1 MLKRVVTYGLVG
13 VLVLSAAVFAAGVA
27 VKKGNAGRIA
37 PGVTVCGRD
46 FSGMTMDEAEEVLV
60 GMLPETVTEVRCRF
74 LPEMR
79 EELEERVRKMNEKG
93 NKAENILVGNI
104 ESGELPLIRL
114 TVQENEVCVTVKGPM
129 FRPDTEKML
138 QSVAEQSGE
147 AKVWEWLY
155 AAVTGRPY
163 RAREAEASFSWE
175 EDRFGEYI
183 DLLCEVTERERQD
196 ATVAWEDGQ
205 VKVTESRRGYRLET
219 EKLWQEA
226 ETVAGE
232 ATKRMQTGP
241 VEGLVLR
248 FYVKGTALMPGLT
261 TVQARGCNKIIGSF
275 TTSYAG
281 AGSGRAQNIRAGA
294 AKLHGAVVLPGAEF
308 SVAAAL
314 MPFTEENGYAAGGT
328 YIDGQLSE
336 SIGGGVCQLSS
347 TLYNA
352 LLQTRLEI
360 TERHPHSLPV
370 GYVPLGRDAAIA
382 GDYKDLKF
390 KNTTKAPVLLL
401 CEATGTEVKVTVYG
415 NEGAKREGVT
425 LESVV
430 TEEKK
435 DSVTVEVYREEIRED
450 GRTIKEKMSENQYGM
465 KKGDARGERE

>member
-1 MLKRVVTYGLVG
+1 MLKRIVTYSLAG
-13 VLVLSAAVFAAGVA
+13 VLVLSVAVFVAGVT
-27 VKKGNAGRIA
+27 VKKGNTGRIA
-37 PGVTVCGRD
+37 PGVTVCGQD
-46 FSGMTMDEAEEVLV
+46 FSGMTMDEAEAALV

-79 EELEERVRKMNEKG
+79 EELEERVRKMNEEG

-183 DLLCEVTERERQD
+183 DLLCEVTERERRD

-205 VKVTESRRGYRLET
+205 VRVTESMRGYRLDT
-219 EKLWQEA
+219 GNLWQEA

-261 TVQARGCNKIIGSF
+261 TVQARDCNTIIGSF

-294 AKLHGAVVLPGAEF
+294 AKLHGTVVLPGEEF

-352 LLQTRLEI
+352 LLQTHLTI

-415 NEGAKREGVT
+415 PEEAARGECEI
-425 LESVV
+425 ESKAAES
-430 TEEKK
+430 TE
-435 DSVTVEVYREEIRED
+435 DSITVEVYRTEKDED
-450 GRTIKEKMSENQYGM
+450 GNVRREKVSEDRYG
-465 KKGDARGERE
+465 KGMPE

>member
-1 MLKRVVTYGLVG
+1 MLKRVVTYGLIG
-13 VLVLSAAVFAAGVA
+13 VLWLAVAVFAAGVA

-37 PGVTVCGRD
+37 PGVTMCGRD
-46 FSGMTMDEAEEVLV
+46 FSGLTMDEAEEVLV

-79 EELEERVRKMNEKG
+79 EELEERVRKMNEEE

-155 AAVTGRPY
+155 AVVTGRPY
-163 RAREAEASFSWE
+163 RVREAEASFSWE

-183 DLLCEVTERERQD
+183 DLLCEVTERERCD

-205 VKVTESRRGYRLET
+205 VRVTESMRGYRLDT
-219 EKLWQEA
+219 GNLWQEA

-261 TVQARGCNKIIGSF
+261 TVQARDCNTIIGSF

-347 TLYNA
+347 TLYNV
-352 LLQTRLEI
+352 LLQTHFTI

-415 NEGAKREGVT
+415 PEEAARGECEI
-425 LESVV
+425 ESKAAES
-430 TEEKK
+430 TE
-435 DSVTVEVYREEIRED
+435 DSITVEVYRTEKDED
-450 GRTIKEKMSENQYGM
+450 GNVRREKVSEDRYGR
-465 KKGDARGERE
+465 KGRQ

>member
-1 MLKRVVTYGLVG
+1 MLKRIVTYSLIG
-13 VLVLSAAVFAAGVA
+13 VLALSAAMFMAGLG
-27 VKKGNAGRIA
+27 VKKGNMGRIA

-46 FSGMTMDEAEEVLV
+46 VSGMTLDEAERLLAEFVP
-60 GMLPETVTEVRCRF
+60 GTVTEVRCRF

-79 EELEERVRKMNEKG
+79 EEIEERGKTINEETI
-93 NKAENILVGNI
+93 ALA
-104 ESGELPLIRL
+104 
-114 TVQENEVCVTVKGPM
+114 VQGNEVCVTVRGPM

-138 QSVAEQSGE
+138 QSVAAKSSEV
-147 AKVWEWLY
+147 KVWEWLY

-163 RAREAEASFSWE
+163 RVREADVSFRWE
-175 EDRFGEYI
+175 EARFGESI
-183 DLLCEVTERERQD
+183 ALLCELTERERQD
-196 ATVAWEDGQ
+196 ATVVWENGRI
-205 VKVTESRRGYRLET
+205 KVTESVRGYRLET
-219 EKLWQEA
+219 ESLWQEA
-226 ETVAGE
+226 EDVARE
-232 ATKRMQTGP
+232 AVDRMQEGP

-248 FYVKGTALMPGLT
+248 FYVKGTALMPGIST
-261 TVQARGCNKIIGSF
+261 TQARNCNTVIGSF

-281 AGSGRAQNIRAGA
+281 AGRGRVQNLHVGAG
-294 AKLHGAVVLPGAEF
+294 KLHGTVVLPGEEF

-314 MPFTEENGYAAGGT
+314 MPFTEANGYAAGGT

-352 LLQTRLEI
+352 LLQTHLTI

-370 GYVPLGRDAAIA
+370 GYVPLGQDAAIA

-390 KNTTKAPVLLL
+390 KNTTKSPVLLL
-401 CEATGTEVKVTVYG
+401 CETTGTEVKVTVYG
-415 NEGAKREGVT
+415 SEGAKREGVT

-435 DSVTVEVYREEIRED
+435 DGVTVEVYRIETGEDGKVIREKVSED
-450 GRTIKEKMSENQYGM
+450 RYGRKM
-465 KKGDARGERE
+465 GDVRVERE

>member
-1 MLKRVVTYGLVG
+1 
-13 VLVLSAAVFAAGVA
+13 
-27 VKKGNAGRIA
+27 
-37 PGVTVCGRD
+37 
-46 FSGMTMDEAEEVLV
+46 
-60 GMLPETVTEVRCRF
+60 MLPETVTEVRCRF

-294 AKLHGAVVLPGAEF
+294 AKLHGAVVLPGEEF

-314 MPFTEENGYAAGGT
+314 MPFTEANGYAQGGT